1 VSVDAQPVPA
11 MTPEAR
17 QQPLPDVL
25 IAGVAFV
32 LAAACFL
39 EFGVNGHAFVS
50 ALFVIVLTVLAA
62 IDLERRIIPN
72 RIVLPATAVILVLQI
87 AVAPERA
94 LEWVVA
100 SLGAGL
106 FFLIAFLTYRAGLGL
121 GDVKLALLLGAG
133 LGRGV
138 VFGIFVG
145 LLSSGI
151 AGLVIV
157 ARHGLAAR
165 KRSIP
170 LAPFLAFGAV
180 VALFLGGSDF
190 ASF

>member
-1 VSVDAQPVPA
+1 
-11 MTPEAR
+11 
-17 QQPLPDVL
+17 
-25 IAGVAFV
+25 
-32 LAAACFL
+32 
-39 EFGVNGHAFVS
+39 
-50 ALFVIVLTVLAA
+50 
-62 IDLERRIIPN
+62 
-72 RIVLPATAVILVLQI
+72 LQI

-94 LEWVVA
+94 LEWVLA

-180 VALFLGGSDF
+180 VALFFGGSDF